1 MKKLVYDVPLYHGT
15 LYEKVW
21 RSSLDLEN
29 AITEISKRYPEISAF
44 SEEVFSRL
52 YADNKNKVH
61 DVPYWYR
68 WAEDLHSCLDDI
80 DLRTV
85 INHVNRDPIKAIA
98 ATSEVMKKLEK
109 NLPKTTLEDIQEKE
123 KEIEALEDLQAISNN
138 SKLNKLHAK
147 AENRLKVARDKA
159 GRIEID
165 QDKVR
170 LALRKSI
177 DEFIEHDNAV
187 SVIGNAPGTLAERLK
202 HDASRTYL
210 RAAKRAVYDKDF
222 KRFLALCGNL
232 QNAYQTEK
240 RNMEVYTRTE
250 TSEITVGDDFCRA
263 IMSEHMDD
271 DLFDLKFIN
280 NELLVRDVKTR
291 MNLNKGDVV
300 MCIDFSGS
308 MGSYDRHTI
317 AKAIAFAMYTELKKE
332 CRKFHACLFNANVI
346 YTFSHD
352 RGDIMEFVEFMPDG
366 GTVIS
371 SALEWATSIAK
382 PKDDVIILSDG
393 EVYLAENEIQMYR
406 SQLPGSSILGV
417 LIGYANDRVM
427 TRLCDKMIAT
437 NDLFGTAND
446 LFRFVQ

>member
-1 MKKLVYDVPLYHGT
+1 MNKLVYDVPIHHGT

-29 AITEISKRYPEISAF
+29 SITEISKRYPEIHAF

-52 YADNKNKVH
+52 YSGNKNKIK

-68 WAEDLHSCLDDI
+68 WAEDLHECLDEI
-80 DLRTV
+80 DLKAIV
-85 INHVNRDPIKAIA
+85 NHVNRDPIKAIS
-98 ATSEVMKKLEK
+98 ATSEIIKKIEQ
-109 NLPKTTLEDIQEKE
+109 NLPKANLDDIKKKEDEL
-123 KEIEALEDLQAISNN
+123 EALKDIRDERIDKLYHRAEKKLQQA
-138 SKLNKLHAK
+138 KNKAANMDPVNK
-147 AENRLKVARDKA
+147 DA
-159 GRIEID
+159 
-165 QDKVR
+165 VR

-177 DEFIEHDNAV
+177 DDFIEHDDAI

-202 HDASRTYL
+202 HDASRSYL
-210 RAAKRAVYDKDF
+210 RAGKKAIYDKNF
-222 KRFLALCGNL
+222 KKFLELCGNL
-232 QNAYQTEK
+232 QNAYQNEK

-250 TSEITVGDDFCRA
+250 TSDITVGDDFCRA

-280 NELLVRDVKTR
+280 GELLVRDVKTR
-291 MNLNKGDVV
+291 MNLNRGDVI

-308 MGSYDRHTI
+308 MGAFDRHII

-332 CRKFHACLFNANVI
+332 NRKFHACLFNAEVI

-352 RGDIMEFVEFMPDG
+352 RGDIYEFVEFTPDG

-371 SALEWATSIAK
+371 SALDWAASVAK
-382 PKDDVIILSDG
+382 AKDDVIILSDG
-393 EVYLAENEIQMYR
+393 EVTLSETEIHEYR
-406 SQLPGSSILGV
+406 SRLPGSSILGV
-417 LIGYANDRVM
+417 LIGYTDDRVM
-427 TRLCDKMIAT
+427 AKLCDKMIAT
-437 NDLFGTAND
+437 DDLFGSAKD